1 MEQMPDEFIETCIIV
16 LMRYHN
22 EAKDYKMLDD
32 KKEYCRR
39 GLGIKTLLNK
49 IEHDFNTK
57 EMLRVYV
64 RTCQRLNETLN
75 PLDIEIIH
83 KLMENGF
90 KINNVKSVLHYKKQ
104 PTKN

>member
-1 MEQMPDEFIETCIIV
+1 MERMPDEFLETCIIV

-22 EAKDYKMLDD
+22 EAKDLIKLDD
-32 KKEYCRR
+32 KKEYYRR